1 MSINAALKYL
11 LALIASGWEY
21 PDAHTKTVLRFRCNG
36 DELTAA
42 YDAAGGAA

>member
-1 MSINAALKYL
+1 MIIDDALSYL

-21 PDAHTKTVLRFRCNG
+21 PDAHTKTVLRFRCDA
-36 DELTAA
+36 DELAAA